1 MGIGPWRPITD
12 IERHLQRGELDMAI
26 AVAHDTR
33 RAHGRPIP
41 LNIALKFLPAVARH
55 RPEHYSA
62 WALRWLADWLPKA
75 ATIDQALDVTR
86 GPRAIAQR
94 ARRRHAN
101 THASRKEAQGVRPSY
116 PFGRRGP
123 EMKCGGWESN
133 PHALADRGF

>member
-41 LNIALKFLPAVARH
+41 LNIALKFLPVIARH

-75 ATIDQALDVTR
+75 TTIDQALDVT
-86 GPRAIAQR
+86 
-94 ARRRHAN
+94 
-101 THASRKEAQGVRPSY
+101 
-116 PFGRRGP
+116 
-123 EMKCGGWESN
+123 M
-133 PHALADRGF
+133 ALAQLRSEPNDAMQTLMRYAKKLKA